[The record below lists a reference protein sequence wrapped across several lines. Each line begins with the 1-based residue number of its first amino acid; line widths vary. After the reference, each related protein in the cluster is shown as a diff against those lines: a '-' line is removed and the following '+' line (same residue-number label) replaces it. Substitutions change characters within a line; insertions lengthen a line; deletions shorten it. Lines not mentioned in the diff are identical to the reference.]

1 MAYENFYLD
10 NKDLRFQMERR
21 VDWKEVLDARG
32 ELDSEGC
39 AYETLE
45 EAVDTFRDILIDPI
59 GSLAAQRIAPRAAE
73 IDASG
78 CKLENGRVVLPKGM
92 EQNLKDLTDAD
103 LMGFSLPREYGG
115 LGFPSTLYTAATEII
130 SRADVS
136 LMNLFGLQG
145 IADTIAHFADEEI
158 RKKYIPPFCRGE
170 TTGAMVLTEPDAG
183 SDLMSIRTQA
193 YEDPKDKGWRIRGT
207 KRFITNGCGDVLLVL
222 ARSEDP
228 QKFAGARGLS
238 LFVVE
243 KGERIQIRRIEEKMG
258 IHGSPTCELYF
269 DDAPAILVGRRGRGL
284 TQYVNW
290 LMNAAR
296 LGVAA
301 QCLGISEAA
310 FREALRYSQ
319 EREQFGEKI
328 IGFPPVTEMLVEI
341 KCTLEAMRSLVYRTS
356 EAVDI
361 QEGLSVRMEEMD
373 RKEPG
378 YAALKEKRDRFA
390 QLAELLTP
398 IAKYYT
404 SEAAIRLTSLALQVH
419 GGNGYMR
426 DYPVERLYRDARV
439 TSIYEGTSQMQVDR
453 AMAKIMRGA
462 MAQVLAEMMASVP
475 YSDPRLSG
483 LSSKLQELHAL
494 FTESL
499 EIVRSRRIMD
509 PASGREEADS
519 AFRSLMA
526 RRIVDMG
533 AELYMG
539 CLLLQEAVLSE
550 RKIHVASHFIG
561 EALAKARMH
570 ACAIKEG
577 GRVVLGRSREVL
589 FPS

>member
-1 MAYENFYLD
+1 MALENFYLD
-10 NKDLRFQMERR
+10 NGDLRFQMERR
-21 VDWKEVLDARG
+21 VDWGGILDARG
-32 ELDSEGC
+32 GLEGEGC
-39 AYETLE
+39 PYESLE
-45 EAVDTFRDILIDPI
+45 EAVETFRDILADPI

-78 CKLENGRVVLPKGM
+78 CKLEDGRVVLPKAM
-92 EQNLKDLTDAD
+92 EQNLRDLADAD

-115 LGFPSTLYTAATEII
+115 LGFPATLYTAATEII

-145 IADTIAHFADEEI
+145 IADTIAHFGDEEI
-158 RKKYIPPFCRGE
+158 RRRYIPRFCRGE
-170 TTGAMVLTEPDAG
+170 ATGAMVLTEPDAG
-183 SDLMSIRTQA
+183 SDLMSIRTVA
-193 YEDPKDKGWRIRGT
+193 YEDPQDKTWRIRGT

-228 QKFAGARGLS
+228 QRFAGARGLS

-243 KGERIQIRRIEEKMG
+243 RGERVQVRRIEEKMG

-269 DDAPAILVGRRGRGL
+269 EDAPALLVGRRGRGL

-319 EREQFGEKI
+319 EREQFGRKI
-328 IGFPPVTEMLVEI
+328 VEFPPVAEMLVEI
-341 KCTLEAMRSLVYRTS
+341 KCTLEAMRSLVYRTA

-361 QEGLSVRMEEMD
+361 QEGLSAKLEAMD

-378 YAALKEKRDRFA
+378 YAALKERKERFA
-390 QLAELLTP
+390 QVAELLTP
-398 IAKYYT
+398 MAKYYT
-404 SEAAIRLTSLALQVH
+404 SEAAIRITSLALQVH

-426 DYPVERLYRDARV
+426 DYPIERLYRDARV
-439 TSIYEGTSQMQVDR
+439 TSIYEGTSQMQVER
-453 AMAKIMRGA
+453 AMAKIIRGG
-462 MAQVLAEMMASVP
+462 MGELLEETASRSA
-475 YSDPRLSG
+475 SDPRVSSLF
-483 LSSKLQELHAL
+483 SKLREAHGL
-494 FTESL
+494 FSECL
-499 EIVRSRRIMD
+499 EAVRGRRLVD
-509 PASGREEADS
+509 PSTGREEADS
-519 AFRSLMA
+519 AFRALMS
-526 RRIVDMG
+526 RRLVEMG

-539 CLLLQEAVLSE
+539 YLLLEEARLSE
-550 RKIHVASHFIG
+550 RRILVASHFVG
-561 EALAKARMH
+561 ETLARARMH
-570 ACAIKEG
+570 ACAIREG
-577 GRVVLGRSREVL
+577 QAVPLTGFRGVL
-589 FPS
+589 FDS